1 MPFDNAGETSGRR
14 SRKRK
19 SVTSYPMKRTACLLL
34 TIVFLAPAAVRSAD
48 DPSPG
53 DRPRPER
60 RWTRNWSDHLT
71 NAARVKSAF
80 HEAISDASAATV
92 TILSGGEAAALG
104 VVLDGDGHVVTK
116 ASELAGKLTCRTA
129 DGAEHKATLLGSDE
143 PTDLAVLKVDATGLK
158 PAIWRTG
165 GVPLPGSLVASVG
178 AEDEPISVG
187 VVSSGVRSVGGPTQ
201 SEARRGRLGVGL
213 GEGDGGLGIASVEK
227 DSAADEAGIQPGDR
241 ILRIDGKEMKDYE
254 QVVEAVGAN
263 PPGRTIRITLQRE
276 EKEMELSATLG
287 RTDPQPQPRLDH
299 WGGGPFSDRRFGF
312 PSVLP
317 HDSVVDPSQCGG
329 PLVDT
334 DGKIVGI
341 NIARALRVTTYA
353 LPAEVVLGVA
363 KKLLVGGE

>member
-1 MPFDNAGETSGRR
+1 
-14 SRKRK
+14 
-19 SVTSYPMKRTACLLL
+19 MKRTACFLL

-60 RWTRNWSDHLT
+60 RWTRNWSQHVT
-71 NAARVKSAF
+71 NADQVKSAF
-80 HEAISDASAATV
+80 HDAVSDASAATV
-92 TILSGGEAAALG
+92 TILSGGQAVALG
-104 VVLDGDGHVVTK
+104 VVLDGDGRVVTK
-116 ASELAGKLTCRTA
+116 ASELAGTLTCRTA

-143 PTDLAVLKVDATGLK
+143 PYDLAVVKVDAAGLK
-158 PAIWRTG
+158 PGTWRSG
-165 GVPLPGSLVASVG
+165 AVPLPGSLVASVG
-178 AEDEPISVG
+178 AEEEPISVG
-187 VVSSGVRSVGGPTQ
+187 VVSSGVRRIGGPTQ
-201 SEARRGRLGVGL
+201 TATRRGRLGVGL
-213 GEGDGGLGIASVEK
+213 GEGEGGLGIASVEK
-227 DSAADEAGIQPGDR
+227 DSAADEAGIEPGDR

-254 QVVEAVGAN
+254 QVVQVVGAN
-263 PPGRTIRITLQRE
+263 PPGKTIRITLQRE
-276 EKEMELSATLG
+276 EEEIELSATLG
-287 RTDPQPQPRLDH
+287 RTEPQPEPRLDH

-353 LPAEVVLGVA
+353 LPAAVVLDVS
-363 KKLLVGGE
+363 KKLLASGD